1 MVYQNFF
8 MLKLF
13 KSNSLRRVISIENFF
28 SWNPN
33 ILALE
38 LEADLVEWT
47 VKGFVSMQARPCTFI
62 IQRDTVE
69 VKTPL

>member
-1 MVYQNFF
+1 

-13 KSNSLRRVISIENFF
+13 KSNSLRRVTSIANFF

-38 LEADLVEWT
+38 LEVDLVEWA

-62 IQRDTVE
+62 TQRDTVE